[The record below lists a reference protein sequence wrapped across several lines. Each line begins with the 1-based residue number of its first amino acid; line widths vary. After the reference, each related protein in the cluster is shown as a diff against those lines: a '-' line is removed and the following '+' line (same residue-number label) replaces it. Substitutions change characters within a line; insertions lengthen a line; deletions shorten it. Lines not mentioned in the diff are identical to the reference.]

1 MVEHISKYTD
11 GREGTDQFELKL
23 VKNEAVNAAKK
34 VAEVVKEKVAHLG

>member
-11 GREGTDQFELKL
+11 GRDGVDQFELKL

-34 VAEVVKEKVAHLG
+34 VADVVKAKVANLG